1 MQTQSMEVKVKRI
14 FKLENG
20 TGLKAFADIVVNDA
34 LLIKGLKIFS
44 GESGELN
51 VRMPGEKAKD
61 GKWYDNVRCL
71 SKDLKEYIAHEVLA
85 AYESNG

>member
-1 MQTQSMEVKVKRI
+1 MFPLASTGPAQNCST
-14 FKLENG
+14 ND

-71 SKDLKEYIAHEVLA
+71 TRELKEQIAEVVLEE
-85 AYESNG
+85 YKNN